1 MIEVILI
8 LTISQ
13 KLSNCK
19 GGKVKNYIAVDQLEE
34 RIKRRMI
41 PGDIV
46 THFKYHDT
54 TEDDVLN
61 KYIYKI
67 IGSASHTETG
77 EKLMIYQQMY
87 APFKLYARPYD
98 MFMDE
103 VDKENYPEAKQKYRF
118 EKISKEMMNELAHE
132 KEE

>member
-1 MIEVILI
+1 M
-8 LTISQ
+8 
-13 KLSNCK
+13 
-19 GGKVKNYIAVDQLEE
+19 KNYIAVDQLEE

-46 THFKYHDT
+46 THFKYYDT

-103 VDKENYPEAKQKYRF
+103 VDKEQYPEAKQKYRF

-132 KEE
+132 KLGYLW